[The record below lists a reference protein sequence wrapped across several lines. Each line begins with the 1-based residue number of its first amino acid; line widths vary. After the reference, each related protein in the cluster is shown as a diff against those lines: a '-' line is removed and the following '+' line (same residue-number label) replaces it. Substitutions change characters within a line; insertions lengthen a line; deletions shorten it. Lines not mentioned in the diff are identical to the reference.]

1 MNRIALSLVLIG
13 SLLLLVAGCGTQP
26 NDGSDPNVATLGSIE
41 VTARLVE
48 IPGLE
53 EWGGKFPPNDVGYD
67 YAYVLKYEVE
77 EVHRGEVD
85 GKTILVAHYNPL
97 KPRDE
102 AADARCPDIGGTV
115 RRFRVGDVHRMAL
128 EPSIDDYYMGPM
140 VNKYFDTPEGE
151 GSIHWAVWTNAV
163 IR

>member
-1 MNRIALSLVLIG
+1 MPILSALLMST
-13 SLLLLVAGCGTQP
+13 GCGSKA
-26 NDGSDPNVATLGSIE
+26 NDGLDPKVSRLGSIE

-53 EWGGKFPPNDVGYD
+53 EWGEQFPPNDIGYD

-85 GKTILVAHYNPL
+85 GSTLLVAHYSPI
-97 KPRDE
+97 KPRE
-102 AADARCPDIGGTV
+102 RAADARCKDLGGTV

-128 EPSIDDYYMGPM
+128 EPSVDDYYMGPM
-140 VNKYFDTPEGE
+140 VNKYFDTPDGR
-151 GSIHWAVWTNAV
+151 GPIYWAVWTNAV
-163 IR
+163 TR